1 MPIILAVF
9 PMMAGLDNAKLFFN
23 IAFFVVL
30 VSLMLQGTSLGKA
43 AKMAKVVIPPTA
55 APIQRIGL
63 DIHPDS
69 PWEEFVYQLN
79 ADKWCIGAALRELE
93 MPEGTRI
100 AALFRGNTL
109 MHPSGS
115 TRLKEGDI
123 LCVIGREKDLPALG
137 KMFSQSPPVALE
149 QRFFGDFILDASA
162 ELYDVAQIYGLE
174 LDPDIPAHQPLG
186 KLVTRQLGG
195 TPVVGDQLEWLNVI
209 WTVAEKEDNE
219 IRKIGVRIPE
229 QQA

>member
-123 LCVIGREKDLPALG
+123 LCVIGREKIYRRWG
-137 KMFSQSPPVALE
+137 KCSAKAHRWHWNNASSVTSFWMPVPNSMMWHK
-149 QRFFGDFILDASA
+149 FTDWNWT
-162 ELYDVAQIYGLE
+162 QISR
-174 LDPDIPAHQPLG
+174 PIS
-186 KLVTRQLGG
+186 R
-195 TPVVGDQLEWLNVI
+195 
-209 WTVAEKEDNE
+209 
-219 IRKIGVRIPE
+219 
-229 QQA
+229 